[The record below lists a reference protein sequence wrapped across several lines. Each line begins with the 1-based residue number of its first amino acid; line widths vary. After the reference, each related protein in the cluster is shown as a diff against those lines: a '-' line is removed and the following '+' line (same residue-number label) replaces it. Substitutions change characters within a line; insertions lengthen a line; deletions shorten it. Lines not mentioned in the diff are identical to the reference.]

1 MALTFHQLLEL
12 ALHRLE
18 GVVNHFAERLVHFMR
33 ALLLVR
39 DQLVPRRNSDVDPHP
54 EWITGM
60 LRVIRMFD
68 DNVAAADV
76 IAEPIQARG
85 FIADEYFEL
94 IGFLDAPI

>member
-1 MALTFHQLLEL
+1 MALTFDERLEL

-18 GVVNHFAERLVHFMR
+18 RVVDHFAEGLVHFMS
-33 ALLLVR
+33 ALFLFR
-39 DQLVPRRNSDVDPHP
+39 DELVPGRNGDVDSHP

-68 DNVAAADV
+68 DDVAAADV

-85 FIADEYFEL
+85 FIADEDFEL

>member
-1 MALTFHQLLEL
+1 
-12 ALHRLE
+12 
-18 GVVNHFAERLVHFMR
+18 
-33 ALLLVR
+33 
-39 DQLVPRRNSDVDPHP
+39 
-54 EWITGM
+54 M

-85 FIADEYFEL
+85 FITDEYFKL